1 MFLRTIALRIF
12 LITVLMPAFNQ
23 IEAQS
28 TGQIPPFKMLM
39 SDGKFFS
46 ATDIPKDKAVI
57 LIYFA
62 PDCEHCQ
69 ALMNEFF
76 KNIDSFKTVQII
88 LVTFKPLQDL
98 FAFER
103 LYQTYKYENMKVG
116 TEGNTY
122 FLRRFLK
129 IDSTPFTALYNKEGQ
144 LVYSYKKETPVNDL
158 INRVKQL

>member
-1 MFLRTIALRIF
+1 
-12 LITVLMPAFNQ
+12 
-23 IEAQS
+23 
-28 TGQIPPFKMLM
+28 
-39 SDGKFFS
+39 
-46 ATDIPKDKAVI
+46 
-57 LIYFA
+57 
-62 PDCEHCQ
+62 
-69 ALMNEFF
+69 
-76 KNIDSFKTVQII
+76 
-88 LVTFKPLQDL
+88 L